1 MKLKI
6 KNRKEFLS
14 NVLNPISN
22 LSDSTVIKVEK
33 NKLSNI
39 TASQDATLVLYSET
53 ECEADGEK
61 SLNIGDIKKLVR
73 VIECVDGEEI
83 DLDISHNNIQYN
95 NDIFKFK
102 YHLLEDGVMKLPS
115 INIKKI
121 NELKFDT
128 TFKVTE
134 AKLATL
140 FKGASFT
147 TETNKLYIYFEN
159 NKIYGE
165 LGDRNRQLSDNFQT
179 VIAETYTGTA
189 LSKTIPVNFET
200 FRLINYNKCGELE
213 FSINTSYGVLKISLS
228 KGNTKLIYVVS
239 ALIN

>member
-14 NVLNPISN
+14 NVLGPISN
-22 LSDSTVIKVEK
+22 LNDSTVIKVEK
-33 NKLSNI
+33 NKISNI

-53 ECEADGEK
+53 ECESDIDRN
-61 SLNIGDIKKLVR
+61 LNVGDIKKLVR
-73 VIECVDGEEI
+73 VLECVDSDELNL
-83 DLDISHNNIQYN
+83 DLNSNNLQYVS
-95 NDIFKFK
+95 DSFKFK
-102 YHLLEDGVMKLPS
+102 YHLLEDGIMKLPS

-121 NELKFDT
+121 NDLKFDI

-140 FKGASFT
+140 FKGAAFT
-147 TETNKLYIYFEN
+147 TDTNKLYVYFEN

-165 LGDRNRQLSDNFQT
+165 LGDRNAQNSDNFQT
-179 VIAETYTGTA
+179 VIADAFTGSA
-189 LSKTIPVNFET
+189 LTKSIPIKFET
-200 FRLINYNKCGELE
+200 FRLINYSKCNELE
-213 FSINTSYGVLKISLS
+213 FAINAAYGVIKISLS
-228 KGNTKLIYVVS
+228 KGNTKLIYIVS